1 MLRRIRCLGLV
12 LLVLLLSA
20 PSCSDRKGPAKGAT
34 VPDPDA
40 SPKPAPAG
48 AKAG

>member
-1 MLRRIRCLGLV
+1 MLRRMQCLALL
-12 LLVLLLSA
+12 LLVLLLSG
-20 PSCSDRKGPAKGAT
+20 PSCSDNKAPTKGAT